1 MFVPFLIMFR
11 EGLEA
16 ALIVSL
22 IAGYL
27 KKTGRGQWLARVWLG
42 AITAALL
49 CLALG
54 LAINATTGEFPQ
66 KEQEL
71 FEGIVA
77 VIVVAV
83 LTWMVLWMRK
93 MSRSVKNQLE
103 VAVDQALAQSQR
115 QGWALT
121 GMVFFAVAREGLES
135 VFFLLAA
142 FSQDVGI
149 AAPIGAVLGLACATA
164 LGMVMYWTGIR
175 LPLAAFFKWTSV
187 FILFV
192 AAGLAAGVIRAFHE
206 AGLWNGYQSIA
217 FDWSQVL
224 STHTLFGTLLEGL
237 LGYQE
242 TPTVSE
248 VAVYLFYLVPALILF
263 FLPSRHSRAATLAK

>member
-1 MFVPFLIMFR
+1 M
-11 EGLEA
+11 
-16 ALIVSL
+16 
-22 IAGYL
+22 
-27 KKTGRGQWLARVWLG
+27 WLG

-49 CLALG
+49 CLVLG

-77 VIVVAV
+77 VIAVVV
-83 LTWMVLWMRK
+83 LTWMALWMRK

-103 VAVDQALAQSQR
+103 MAVDQALAQSQR

-149 AAPIGAVLGLACATA
+149 AAPIGAVLGLACAIA
-164 LGMVMYWTGIR
+164 LGMVMYWTSIR

-192 AAGLAAGVIRAFHE
+192 AAGAIRAFHE
-206 AGLWNGYQSIA
+206 AGLWNNYQSIA

-248 VAVYLFYLVPALILF
+248 VAVYVLYLVPALILF
-263 FLPSRHSRAATLAK
+263 LLPSRHNRAATLAK